1 MGALER
7 YGLVLRAPHV
17 ARLWAV
23 TTIARLPIG
32 INSLAMVLAV
42 RAETGSFAAAG
53 AAAGAHALTV
63 GLSSPLQGRLVDRV
77 SPRRAVPPLIAFHA
91 VMMLLFVALLPTA
104 SVGILIA
111 VAALAGLGQPPW
123 SSLLRAMW
131 PRLLGDEALITT
143 AFALDSTIVELVF
156 VLGPLFVAAAVAV
169 AAPEAALLASVVFV
183 VVGTALLLSSPA
195 VRAWESE
202 VPQAR
207 GPFGALA
214 SRGLLTVVLA
224 TVPVGVAFGA
234 FEISLP
240 AFAEE
245 HGNASDAGILIAVW
259 AIGSGIGGLA
269 YGGVNWSRPLRQR
282 WLMLS
287 GLLGLSL
294 LPALLAPS
302 TGVLI
307 ALLLLA
313 GAFIA
318 PAIASG
324 SQLMGT
330 LAPPGMTT
338 EAYAWGPTAL
348 VVGVAG
354 GSAAGGA
361 LAESYGWRAP
371 IVLAAAMA
379 LGGAGIAVM
388 RRATLRQAWGSVA
401 GE

>member
-1 MGALER
+1 MGALQR
-7 YGLVLRAPHV
+7 YRMVLRAPHV

-32 INSLAMVLAV
+32 INSLAMVLAM

-63 GLSSPLQGRLVDRV
+63 GLSSPVQGRMVDRM

-91 VMMLLFVALLPTA
+91 VMMLLFVALLPSA
-104 SVGILIA
+104 SAGALIA

-131 PRLLGDEALITT
+131 PRLLGDQALVTT

-156 VLGPLFVAAAVAV
+156 VLGPLFVAATVAV
-169 AAPEAALLASVVFV
+169 AAPQAALLASVAFV
-183 VVGTALLLSSPA
+183 VVGTALLLASPA
-195 VRAWESE
+195 VRSWESE
-202 VPQAR
+202 VHQAR

-234 FEISLP
+234 FEIALP

-245 HGNASDAGILIAVW
+245 HGSASDAGLLIAVW
-259 AIGSGIGGLA
+259 AIGSGVGGLV
-269 YGGVNWSRPLRQR
+269 YGAVDSDRPLRDR
-282 WLMLS
+282 WLLLS
-287 GLLGLSL
+287 GLLGLAL

-307 ALLLLA
+307 ALLVPA

-318 PAIASG
+318 PAIAAG
-324 SQLMGT
+324 SQLMGM

-348 VVGVAG
+348 VVGVAA
-354 GSAAGGA
+354 GSATGGA
-361 LAESYGWRAP
+361 LAETYGWRAP
-371 IVLAAAMA
+371 VVLAAGMA
-379 LGGAGIAVM
+379 IAGAAIGIG
-388 RRATLRQAWGSVA
+388 RRATLQPSAA
-401 GE
+401 

>member
-1 MGALER
+1 MGALQR
-7 YGLVLRAPHV
+7 YRMVLRAPHV

-32 INSLAMVLAV
+32 INSLAMVLAM

-63 GLSSPLQGRLVDRV
+63 GLSSPVQGRMVDRM

-91 VMMLLFVALLPTA
+91 VMMLLFVALLPSA
-104 SVGILIA
+104 PAGALIA

-131 PRLLGDEALITT
+131 PRLLGDQALVTT

-156 VLGPLFVAAAVAV
+156 VLGPLFVAATVAV
-169 AAPEAALLASVVFV
+169 AAPQAALLASVAFV
-183 VVGTALLLSSPA
+183 VVGTALLLASPA

-202 VPQAR
+202 VHQAR

-224 TVPVGVAFGA
+224 TVPVGIAFGA
-234 FEISLP
+234 FEIALP
-240 AFAEE
+240 AFADE
-245 HGNASDAGILIAVW
+245 HGSASDAGLLIAVW
-259 AIGSGIGGLA
+259 AIGSGVGGLV
-269 YGGVNWSRPLRQR
+269 YGAVDSDRPLRDR
-282 WLMLS
+282 WLLLS
-287 GLLGLSL
+287 GLLGLAL

-307 ALLLLA
+307 ALLVPA

-318 PAIASG
+318 PAIAAG
-324 SQLMGT
+324 SQLMGM

-348 VVGVAG
+348 VVGVAA
-354 GSAAGGA
+354 GSATGGA
-361 LAESYGWRAP
+361 LAETYGWRAP
-371 IVLAAAMA
+371 VVLAAGMA
-379 LGGAGIAVM
+379 IAGAAIGIG
-388 RRATLRQAWGSVA
+388 RRATLQPSTA
-401 GE
+401 

>member
-1 MGALER
+1 MGALQR
-7 YGLVLRAPHV
+7 YRMVLRAPHV

-32 INSLAMVLAV
+32 INSLAMVLAM

-63 GLSSPLQGRLVDRV
+63 GLSSPVQGRMVDRM

-91 VMMLLFVALLPTA
+91 VMMLLFVALLPSA
-104 SVGILIA
+104 PAGALIA

-131 PRLLGDEALITT
+131 PRLLGDQALVTT

-156 VLGPLFVAAAVAV
+156 VLGPLFVAATVAV
-169 AAPEAALLASVVFV
+169 AAPQSALLASVAFV
-183 VVGTALLLSSPA
+183 VVGTALLLASPA

-202 VPQAR
+202 VHQAR

-224 TVPVGVAFGA
+224 TVPVGIAFGA
-234 FEISLP
+234 FEIALP
-240 AFAEE
+240 AFADA
-245 HGNASDAGILIAVW
+245 HGSASDAGLLIAVW
-259 AIGSGIGGLA
+259 AIGSGVGGLV
-269 YGGVNWSRPLRQR
+269 YGAVDSDRPLRDR
-282 WLMLS
+282 WLLLS
-287 GLLGLSL
+287 GLLGLAL

-307 ALLLLA
+307 ALLVPA

-318 PAIASG
+318 PAIAAG
-324 SQLMGT
+324 SQLMGM

-348 VVGVAG
+348 VVGVAA
-354 GSAAGGA
+354 GSATGGA
-361 LAESYGWRAP
+361 LAETYGWRAP
-371 IVLAAAMA
+371 VVLAAGMA
-379 LGGAGIAVM
+379 IAGAAIGIG
-388 RRATLRQAWGSVA
+388 RRATLQPSTA
-401 GE
+401 

>member
-1 MGALER
+1 MGALQR
-7 YGLVLRAPHV
+7 YRMVLRAPHV

-32 INSLAMVLAV
+32 INSLAMVLAM

-63 GLSSPLQGRLVDRV
+63 GLSSPVQGRMVDRM

-91 VMMLLFVALLPTA
+91 VMMLLFVALLPSA
-104 SVGILIA
+104 SAGALIA

-131 PRLLGDEALITT
+131 PRLLGDQALVTT

-156 VLGPLFVAAAVAV
+156 VLGPLFVAATVAV
-169 AAPEAALLASVVFV
+169 AAPQAALLASVAFV
-183 VVGTALLLSSPA
+183 VVGTALLLASPA
-195 VRAWESE
+195 VRSWESE
-202 VPQAR
+202 VHQAR

-224 TVPVGVAFGA
+224 TVPVGIAFGA
-234 FEISLP
+234 FEIALP
-240 AFAEE
+240 AFADE
-245 HGNASDAGILIAVW
+245 HGSASDAGLLIAVW
-259 AIGSGIGGLA
+259 AIGSGVGGLV
-269 YGGVNWSRPLRQR
+269 YGAVDSDRPLRDR
-282 WLMLS
+282 WLLLS
-287 GLLGLSL
+287 GLLGLAL

-307 ALLLLA
+307 ALLVPA

-318 PAIASG
+318 PAIAAG
-324 SQLMGT
+324 SQLMGM

-348 VVGVAG
+348 VVGVAA
-354 GSAAGGA
+354 GSATGGA
-361 LAESYGWRAP
+361 LAETYGWRAP
-371 IVLAAAMA
+371 VVLAAGMA
-379 LGGAGIAVM
+379 IAGAAIGIG
-388 RRATLRQAWGSVA
+388 RRATLQPSAA
-401 GE
+401 